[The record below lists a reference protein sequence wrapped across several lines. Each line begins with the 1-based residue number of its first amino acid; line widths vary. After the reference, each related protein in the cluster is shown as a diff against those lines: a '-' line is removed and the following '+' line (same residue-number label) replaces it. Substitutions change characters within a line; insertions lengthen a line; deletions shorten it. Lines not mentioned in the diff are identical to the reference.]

1 MQCLGISVLT
11 PSVHRHSRTWCYP
24 AHGRGEA
31 GCQQRQ
37 VEDRSR
43 CGTAQLSAHSSHGP
57 ALLPPQPA
65 CTGARLMESLQLSVS
80 LLLPSV
86 PEHQTSLS
94 GMVAEHP
101 LQCYREWPCQP
112 ALPLGHLGS
121 VISTLFFPIQFRFV
135 AVHWTV
141 GFSRFL
147 GTDECLV
154 SQNRV
159 NSLLCLS
166 LCLLLRSSTATVI
179 EEGPRETGTNAE
191 CWRRQ
196 DKKNI
201 AKPIVPSCFVSPCF
215 QTDGEFFLYCVLA
228 CCLL

>member
-1 MQCLGISVLT
+1 MQCLRISVLT
-11 PSVHRHSRTWCYP
+11 PSVHRHSRTWRYP

-101 LQCYREWPCQP
+101 LPVLQGMAMP
-112 ALPLGHLGS
+112 ACPSFGALGKCHFH
-121 VISTLFFPIQFRFV
+121 LFFSYTI
-135 AVHWTV
+135 
-141 GFSRFL
+141 
-147 GTDECLV
+147 
-154 SQNRV
+154 
-159 NSLLCLS
+159 
-166 LCLLLRSSTATVI
+166 
-179 EEGPRETGTNAE
+179 
-191 CWRRQ
+191 
-196 DKKNI
+196 
-201 AKPIVPSCFVSPCF
+201 
-215 QTDGEFFLYCVLA
+215 
-228 CCLL
+228 